1 MPRSAIRSIGGVV
14 PLTLRLAL
22 RNLPR
27 HGLRTLLTL
36 AAVALGVA
44 GLVLAGGFIEDIFVQ
59 LGEGTIHSQLGHVQ
73 VYKKGY
79 YANGAHRPLAYLI
92 EKPQQVASEIAQLPE
107 VDTTLLRLTFSG
119 LLNNGR
125 SDLAV
130 LVEAGESDKESKVAT
145 FHALIDGRML
155 RAGDRF
161 GIYVGEGVAKNL
173 RLKSG
178 QIVSV
183 LANTRDGALNSLEFE
198 VVGVFRS
205 YSKEYDARVVR
216 INLEAGNQLLDTEAV
231 NSIVVLLQDT
241 DATARVASRLQDR
254 LGRADMEVKTWIELS
269 DFYAKTVALFSRQFG
284 FLELVILLMI
294 VLSVLNSINL
304 SMYERQGEF
313 GTMRALGNRNREVFA
328 LIVMESL
335 ALGLIGSALGI
346 LIGVVLAGMISFAG
360 IPMPPPP
367 NAELGYIAQIRIVPG
382 IVAGAAAIGILA
394 STFAAV
400 LPGIRLSRMS
410 ITDALRQIN

>member
-1 MPRSAIRSIGGVV
+1 M

-27 HGLRTLLTL
+27 HRLRTLLTL

-44 GLVLAGGFIEDIFVQ
+44 GLILAGGFVEDIFVQ

-79 YANGAHRPLAYLI
+79 YTHGTQRPLAYLI
-92 EKPQQVASEIAQLPE
+92 ERPQQVASEIDPLPE
-107 VDTTLLRLTFSG
+107 VDTTLFRLTFSG

-125 SDLAV
+125 SDRAV

-145 FHALIDGRML
+145 HHSLVDGRML
-155 RAGDRF
+155 TAADQF
-161 GIYVGEGVAKNL
+161 GIYVGEGVAKSL
-173 RLKSG
+173 RLKAG
-178 QIVSV
+178 QVVSV

-198 VVGVFRS
+198 VVGIFRS

-216 INLEAGNQLLDTEAV
+216 INLEAGHQLLDTDAV
-231 NSIVVLLQDT
+231 NSIVVLLRDT
-241 DATARVASRLQDR
+241 DKTAEVASRLKNR
-254 LGRADMEVKTWIELS
+254 LGPDMEVKTWVELS

-313 GTMRALGNRNREVFA
+313 GTMRALGNRNRAVFA
-328 LIVMESL
+328 LIVMESV
-335 ALGLIGSALGI
+335 ALGFIGSGAGV
-346 LIGVVLAGMISFAG
+346 LIGVTLAGVISLVG

-367 NAELGYIAQIRIVPG
+367 NAELGYIAEIRIVPS
-382 IVAGAAAIGILA
+382 IVAGAAVIGILA
-394 STFAAV
+394 STFAAI

-410 ITDALRQIN
+410 ITEALRQIV

>member
-1 MPRSAIRSIGGVV
+1 M

-27 HGLRTLLTL
+27 HRLRTLLTL

-44 GLVLAGGFIEDIFVQ
+44 GLILAGGFIEDIFVQ

-79 YANGAHRPLAYLI
+79 YTHGTQRPLAYLI
-92 EKPQQVASEIAQLPE
+92 ERPQQVASEIDPLPE
-107 VDTTLLRLTFSG
+107 VDTTLFRLTFSG

-125 SDLAV
+125 SDRAV

-145 FHALIDGRML
+145 HHSLVDGRML
-155 RAGDRF
+155 TVADRF
-161 GIYVGEGVAKNL
+161 GIYVGEGVAKSL

-178 QIVSV
+178 QVVSV

-198 VVGVFRS
+198 VVGIFRS

-216 INLEAGNQLLDTEAV
+216 INLEAGNQLLDTDAV
-231 NSIVVLLQDT
+231 NSIVVLLRDT
-241 DATARVASRLQDR
+241 DKTAGVASRLKSR
-254 LGRADMEVKTWIELS
+254 LGPDIEVKTWIELS

-313 GTMRALGNRNREVFA
+313 GTMRALGNRNRAVFA
-328 LIVMESL
+328 LIVMESV
-335 ALGLIGSALGI
+335 ALGFIGSAAGV
-346 LIGVVLAGMISFAG
+346 LIGVTLAGVISFVG

-367 NAELGYIAQIRIVPG
+367 NAELGYIAEIRIVPS
-382 IVAGAAAIGILA
+382 IVAGAAVIGILA
-394 STFAAV
+394 STFAAI

-410 ITDALRQIN
+410 ITEALRQIV